1 MDKIIIL
8 KTSWGIAILYE
19 IKELHEELKKNSDHT
34 YEILPSVYLNL
45 NDNIID
51 DNSFEYLKAGIQS
64 IAQYINTFPI
74 TFNIEKLKYNIC
86 DFQSEGMYY
95 MFRKWFFENH
105 DMDVPPIN
113 VYYDKE
119 TNRYVFP
126 DLKDLFG
133 RQ

>member
-64 IAQYINTFPI
+64 IVQYINTFPI

-86 DFQSEGMYY
+86 DFQPEGMYY

-119 TNRYVFP
+119 TNRYIFP
-126 DLKDLFG
+126 DLKDLSALK
-133 RQ
+133 

>member
-19 IKELHEELKKNSDHT
+19 IKELLEELKKNSDHT
-34 YEILPSVYLNL
+34 YEVLPSVYLNL

-86 DFQSEGMYY
+86 DCQPEGMYY
-95 MFRKWFFENH
+95 MFRKWFFESH
-105 DMDVPPIN
+105 DMDFPPIN

-119 TNRYVFP
+119 TNRYIFP
-126 DLKDLFG
+126 DLKDLSG

>member
-19 IKELHEELKKNSDHT
+19 IKELLEELKKNSDHT
-34 YEILPSVYLNL
+34 YEVLPSVYLNL

-86 DFQSEGMYY
+86 DYQPEGMYY
-95 MFRKWFFENH
+95 MFRKWFFESH
-105 DMDVPPIN
+105 DMDFPPIN

-119 TNRYVFP
+119 TNRYIFP
-126 DLKDLFG
+126 DLKDLSG